1 MDIAYIKVPY
11 KISLHQYV
19 SNLEIKQYIN
29 EDMKIT
35 SSSNTTCFINLLTLN
50 IPRNKNLSFSSQK
63 QYVSQLTSAYC
74 SAFPR
79 ISQEESKWIQ
89 CYIMCALNPKPD
101 IANASQLEE
110 MYNLLNYTPQSDELI
125 YFYKRML
132 LFILDYRIIQNKP
145 IDDLLQEVNKE

>member
-1 MDIAYIKVPY
+1 
-11 KISLHQYV
+11 
-19 SNLEIKQYIN
+19 
-29 EDMKIT
+29 
-35 SSSNTTCFINLLTLN
+35 
-50 IPRNKNLSFSSQK
+50 
-63 QYVSQLTSAYC
+63 
-74 SAFPR
+74 
-79 ISQEESKWIQ
+79 
-89 CYIMCALNPKPD
+89 MCALNPKPD